1 MKGIVLAS
9 DRGTRLWPM
18 SRELYSKHSL
28 MLPGDGQSL
37 SAKADERA
45 KVLVETMTRQRWM
58 AMGSR
63 TGGSGSAKSADGSRR
78 AYRTVKRVFDVV
90 GATIVAPALS
100 LVALTIVSH
109 SGGHSGH
116 ADTCG

>member
-1 MKGIVLAS
+1 MAMSCPVAVV
-9 DRGTRLWPM
+9 RGPCHGSCIHSSF
-18 SRELYSKHSL
+18 SRFRRTGN
-28 MLPGDGQSL
+28 LP
-37 SAKADERA
+37 AKAYERA

-78 AYRTVKRVFDVV
+78 AYRAVKRVFDVV
-90 GATIVAPALS
+90 GAIIVAPALS

>member
-1 MKGIVLAS
+1 
-9 DRGTRLWPM
+9 
-18 SRELYSKHSL
+18 

-63 TGGSGSAKSADGSRR
+63 TAESADGSRR
-78 AYRTVKRVFDVV
+78 AYRAVKRVFDVV
-90 GATIVAPALS
+90 GAIIVAPALS